1 MKSTYHLFCLS
12 EAIAP
17 ITYGS
22 KVSGNEMLI
31 ARESV
36 VLPEGRRSLPVLWAN
51 GLKHQLLR
59 EHAAAYLLSRL
70 GIDGLVDERMLAF
83 LFNGGIYHLGGGS
96 DRTATRVEVSRLFP
110 LVSLAG
116 GCLPGQLLHGAAIV
130 SHGYLICQC
139 NIGLVR
145 AMLPAAFDLPDD
157 TEFRPAEEYVGHLQS
172 YKHDA
177 RKSHADLLHEDARP
191 LKLTTGKENPMMPHG
206 GECVLR
212 GAVFAHRIIL
222 NDVTEIELGCM
233 LDSIARWQ
241 HAGSAIGGQS
251 ARGNGTLKI
260 HIHVAPDADQES
272 ARAAY
277 LAHVESV
284 RDEATAFLNTMFDW
298 KPPEDGD
305 KKAKGKKPKAPK
317 GDSDADA
324 TAPTLA
330 I

>member
-1 MKSTYHLFCLS
+1 MSKRTYNLFCVS
-12 EAIAP
+12 EAMAP
-17 ITYGS
+17 ITYGM
-22 KVSGNEMLI
+22 KTEGNVAII
-31 ARESV
+31 ARENV
-36 VLPEGRRSLPVLWAN
+36 VLPEGRRSLPILWAN

-59 EHAAAYLLSRL
+59 EHAAAYILDRL
-70 GIDGLVDERMLAF
+70 GIDGLIDERQLIF
-83 LFNGGIYHLGGGS
+83 LMNGGIYHLGGGA
-96 DRTATRVEVSRLFP
+96 DRTSTRVEVARLFP
-110 LVSLAG
+110 MVALAG
-116 GCLPGQLLHGAAIV
+116 GCLPGQLLHGSAIV
-130 SHGYLICQC
+130 SHGYLCC
-139 NIGLVR
+139 RENAGLVR

-157 TEFRPAEEYVGHLQS
+157 TVFRPAEEYVGSLQS

-177 RKSHADLLHEDARP
+177 RKSHADLLHGDARP

-222 NDVTEIELGCM
+222 NDVTDIELGCM

-241 HAGSAIGGQS
+241 HAGGAIGGQS

-284 RDEATAFLNTMFDW
+284 RDEATVFLNAMFDW

-317 GDSDADA
+317 GDEDE